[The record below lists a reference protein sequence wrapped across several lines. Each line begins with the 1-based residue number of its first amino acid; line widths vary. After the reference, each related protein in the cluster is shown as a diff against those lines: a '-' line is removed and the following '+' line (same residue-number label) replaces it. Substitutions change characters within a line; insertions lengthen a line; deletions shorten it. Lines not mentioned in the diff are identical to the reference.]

1 VNINLT
7 LIGQTLTFFVFV
19 LFCAKFIWPQLI
31 ALMAEREKKIEDGL
45 QMAERAEKD
54 LQLAQK
60 KATKQLHEAK
70 EQSAEIIDHANK
82 RSAQIVDEAKEKAKV
97 EADRLVFA
105 AKAETK
111 QEMNRAK
118 EVLRAQVA
126 SLVIAGAEKIL
137 EKSIDAEANDE
148 IVSKL
153 AAQL

>member
-1 VNINLT
+1 MNINLT